1 MPPTQTRVNPRGIA
15 LGLLALVTPA
25 GLVLVN
31 LAAYV
36 MANLAGFRIA
46 ITVSAVVSALV
57 LNTLTVAVA
66 YRLGAQRWPDA
77 WIFTPRRRVRVWAAV
92 GLGLVVI
99 AGVSGLLTYRGL
111 SDPRKLPNLAT
122 FLAGLLGLAVPLGL
136 AVLFREEVN
145 PRARRRFRTR

>member
-1 MPPTQTRVNPRGIA
+1 VRSPQSRVNPRGIA
-15 LGLLALVTPA
+15 LGLLALLTPA

-36 MANLAGFRIA
+36 MANLAAFRIG
-46 ITVSAVVSALV
+46 ITVSSVVSALV
-57 LNTLTVAVA
+57 LNTLTCVVA

-77 WIFTPRRRVRVWAAV
+77 WLFAPRRRRRLSLFVAV
-92 GLGLVVI
+92 GLVLV
-99 AGVSGLLTYRGL
+99 ASLSGYLTYQGL

-122 FLAGLLGLAVPLGL
+122 FLAGVLGLAVPIGLGI
-136 AVLFREEVN
+136 LFREEVN